1 MKKLLIIIVLNII
14 CIFPHAQSLINYK
27 TAIGKTFVNIKNISV
42 FKDYKEEMGT
52 IISGLE
58 KQNKGYHIISN
69 GYNKKIILSK
79 SIMQGNRVQY
89 YEILAILDIGNIKKN
104 ESIIVQECRLN
115 KKKDNLI
122 IALINTINSQ
132 PYYTNIIKAWK
143 LNPKNNTFNPI
154 PTKGI
159 DCINQEFYNMP

>member
-1 MKKLLIIIVLNII
+1 MKKNLIIIVLNII

-27 TAIGKTFVNIKNISV
+27 TAIGKTFVNIKEISI

-52 IISGLE
+52 IISSLE

-69 GYNKKIILSK
+69 GFNKKIILSK
-79 SIMQGNRVQY
+79 SIIQGNRVQY
-89 YEILAILDIGNIKKN
+89 YEIIAILDIGVIKKN
-104 ESIIVQECRLN
+104 ESIIVQKCRLN
-115 KKKDNLI
+115 KKNDDLI

-143 LNPKNNTFNPI
+143 LNPKNNTFNFLS
-154 PTKGI
+154 TNGI
-159 DCINQEFYNMP
+159 DCLNEEFYN